1 MLRGIDTATSGM
13 LALQRKQ
20 DALTNNMA
28 NAETPGY
35 KQDASPL
42 RAFPELLLE
51 RIHDQQDNKPG
62 QRPTIGTLTMGV
74 YNQETLPLFTQGSL
88 VSTNQPFDVGI
99 QDQQLAPVM
108 QNNEMIKPSAFF
120 AVQSADGGFHLT
132 RNGQF
137 SVNANGQLTTSTG
150 ELVLGRNGA
159 PIMDADL
166 TSGDVMI
173 RENGEIIVHPNDP
186 NQVRTVGSIGMVMV
200 NDPNQL
206 VKEGNGLFQLEG
218 ANPGMIEQN
227 NPAGLVLQH
236 KMLEQSNVDLPQT
249 ISEMMANI
257 RLYEANQK
265 VLQAYDK
272 SLEQLNSIGRV

>member
-1 MLRGIDTATSGM
+1 MLRGIDTAASGM
-13 LALQRKQ
+13 IALQRKQ
-20 DALTNNMA
+20 DALTNNLA
-28 NAETPGY
+28 NAETPGF

-51 RIHDQQDNKPG
+51 RIHDRQDSKTG
-62 QRPTIGTLTMGV
+62 QRPTIGTLTLGV
-74 YNQETLPLFTQGSL
+74 YNQETLPLFSQGSL
-88 VSTNQPFDVGI
+88 VSTNQPFDVAI
-99 QDQQLAPVM
+99 NDQQLAPII
-108 QNNEMIKPSAFF
+108 QDNRMIKPSAFF

-137 SVNANGQLTTSTG
+137 AVNANGQLTTSTG
-150 ELVLGRNGA
+150 ELVLGQNGA
-159 PIMDADL
+159 PITDAEL
-166 TSGDVMI
+166 TSGDVVV
-173 RENGEIIVHPNDP
+173 RNNGEIIVHPNDP
-186 NQVRTVGSIGMVMV
+186 DRARTVGSIGMVVV

-227 NPAGLVLQH
+227 LPAGMSLQH

-272 SLEQLNSIGRV
+272 TLEQLNSIGRV